1 MKKNT
6 VVQWNKFNQFYI
18 TTLNWE
24 RIFLEFEIETDIEL
38 TNGDVTFA
46 FTKFKREITNKDEV
60 ERYGAV
66 PEIDFVVKETVP
78 IVYDSAEAKYG
89 KTTYIFSQNMAAV
102 NGREF
107 LDNGKWRICAFY
119 SERDEDFVSVVQVT
133 KKLAYELDD
142 LSHIFRYGRD
152 KYAYNLSFSIR
163 NFEGEDL
170 ELYFNSY
177 FMITNKKWRKR
188 KYIKEAFTFKGKLKR
203 TYMFA
208 VIWLIR
214 AFYHIFAALTPKNG
228 TRILF
233 MTETKDYIWGNLK
246 YISDRIKERGL
257 DTEFK
262 LSYSCRKSVGNHKNA
277 FSWIKAVYMI
287 AKHDYIFID
296 DYAPVFGFF
305 KLSKKTTLVQ
315 VWHAGEGF
323 KSVGYSRFGK
333 GASPFPSESCH
344 KAYTYALTG
353 SKNLIKV
360 YEEVFGIEKSAF
372 LPTGMAR
379 LDDFL
384 NEEKIND
391 FRAKFYKEYPQF
403 EGKKIILFAPTFRGA
418 GQKQAYYD
426 YDKIDL
432 SRIYEFCADEWIF
445 LLKMHPFVDEPIEI
459 PSEYGDRIYDFATYP
474 NINDLYYVTDILI
487 TDYSSNYY
495 EYALMQ
501 RPVLFYTYDR
511 EFYELTRGVHRDVKS
526 HAPGKVCDTFD
537 ELMTALENG
546 DFEQEKIAQFV
557 LDNFSERDEN
567 AADKAIDEILLK
579 K

>member
-78 IVYDSAEAKYG
+78 IAYDSAEAKYG

-257 DTEFK
+257 DKEFK

-384 NEEKIND
+384 DEEKIND

-511 EFYELTRGVHRDVKS
+511 EFYELTRGVHRDVKG

-546 DFEQEKIAQFV
+546 DFEQEKTAQFV
-557 LDNFSERDEN
+557 LDNFSEYDEH